1 MIKTT
6 VVIVGSG
13 FAGMMLSRLLKQKN
27 IPYVVLDRREK
38 QKHIALAETLPPSAM
53 SLLERL
59 NVLELFEATA
69 IRKTYGYHAVW
80 GSPSLQTAHF
90 FNNNPFKFGLKI
102 NKEVLVNTLKSEAK
116 DKVLSYDSFEAL
128 TINDKEVSVVL
139 QTKNETQTIK
149 GNFIV
154 DATGRKRAILKRLGI
169 AERVYDELL
178 AYTIHIPKVIQQ
190 DLVHEVFTETFE
202 HGWGTVSGLDETT
215 NVMTLFTNK
224 TTVNG
229 AQFKTPEAWQTLLKD
244 TQYLSAFLP
253 KNITAKIVGGKA
265 NSSIPKSIA
274 GHRWLA
280 IGDAALAFD
289 PLSSHG
295 ITNALYTANYA
306 SEAIAANRLDGK
318 EQLFKYHEDLT
329 AIFNGYL
336 KTKNQ
341 MYLMEK
347 RWKTAPFWQAFQQ

>member
-6 VVIVGSG
+6 VIIVGSG

-27 IPYVVLDRREK
+27 IPFVVLDRIEK

-53 SLLERL
+53 PLLERL

-69 IRKTYGYHAVW
+69 IKKTYGYHAVW
-80 GSPSLQTAHF
+80 GSASLQTAHF

-102 NKEVLVNTLKSEAK
+102 NKEVVVNTLKSEAK
-116 DKVLSYDSFEAL
+116 DKVISYDSLEAL
-128 TINDKEVSVVL
+128 AINDEGVSVVL
-139 QTKNETQTIK
+139 QTKNKSQTIQ
-149 GNFIV
+149 GDFII
-154 DATGRKRAILKRLGI
+154 DATGRKRAILKRLGV
-169 AERVYDELL
+169 AERTYDELL
-178 AYTIHIPKVIQQ
+178 AYTTHVPKVTQTSLI
-190 DLVHEVFTETFE
+190 HEVFTETFE
-202 HGWGTVSGLDETT
+202 HGWATVSSLNETT

-224 TTVNG
+224 MIKNG
-229 AQFKTPEAWQTLLKD
+229 AQFKTFEAWKTLLKD

-253 KNITAKIVGGKA
+253 ENNTAKIIGGKA
-265 NSSIPKSIA
+265 NSSTPKDIA

-306 SEAIAANRLDGK
+306 SEVIASTRLEGK
-318 EQLFKYHEDLT
+318 GYLPKYHEDLT

-336 KTKNQ
+336 KTKNH

-347 RWKTAPFWQAFQQ
+347 RWKTAPFWQVFHQ